1 MEHFTDPVKVRV
13 TAAFQEEPFIATL
26 VTTTELF
33 GQHWFVFHF
42 DEVNK
47 YPAFIP
53 IDCVLMLEVL
63 PLGNKPT
70 QGSKLKLVK

>member
-1 MEHFTDPVKVRV
+1 MEHFTEPVKVRV
-13 TAAFQEEPFIATL
+13 TAAFAEEPFVATL

-33 GQHWFVFHF
+33 GQHWMVFHF
-42 DEVNK
+42 NEANK

-63 PLGNKPT
+63 PFDNKPQHGNK
-70 QGSKLKLVK
+70 LKVVK